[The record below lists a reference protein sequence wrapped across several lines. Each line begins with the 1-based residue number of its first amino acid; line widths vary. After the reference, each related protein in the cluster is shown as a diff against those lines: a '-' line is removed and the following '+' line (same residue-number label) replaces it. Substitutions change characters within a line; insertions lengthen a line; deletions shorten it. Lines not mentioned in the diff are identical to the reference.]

1 MKRIGV
7 TTYEI
12 NVRDE
17 NHQQYELHDILGQ
30 TLLDIIENFAN
41 KNLNV
46 YEDDTQIEQIFTFE
60 KIVRK
65 KVKNEK
71 DQEIYEVIFLRIKTG
86 EYGIDKRTGKTT
98 YNKKIGDADVLPFGC
113 CIMIP
118 SGNYT
123 SGVITL
129 QSIGRSGIKTVLHR
143 KLNEYIKS
151 INGNL
156 RFVMGTIVP
165 KVYMEKFLND
175 GILQSLRLVRYG
187 IPNDDADRYGVDRGV
202 KNIIEERVIKKP
214 RGFLRRKMDD
224 IKSCMNGNKRYDEI
238 VKIDDF
244 EIDDLKL
251 DFKMGHRT
259 KTISMK
265 NLDNLI
271 AAEDITDDID
281 LVNGSPTFESL
292 CIVMEETAKFY
303 LKAKGLLL

>member
-1 MKRIGV
+1 M
-7 TTYEI
+7 
-12 NVRDE
+12 
-17 NHQQYELHDILGQ
+17 
-30 TLLDIIENFAN
+30 
-41 KNLNV
+41 
-46 YEDDTQIEQIFTFE
+46 
-60 KIVRK
+60 
-65 KVKNEK
+65 
-71 DQEIYEVIFLRIKTG
+71 
-86 EYGIDKRTGKTT
+86 
-98 YNKKIGDADVLPFGC
+98 
-113 CIMIP
+113 
-118 SGNYT
+118 
-123 SGVITL
+123 
-129 QSIGRSGIKTVLHR
+129 
-143 KLNEYIKS
+143 
-151 INGNL
+151 
-156 RFVMGTIVP
+156 
-165 KVYMEKFLND
+165 ND
-175 GILQSLRLVRYG
+175 GILKSLRFVRYG

-202 KNIIEERVIKKP
+202 KNIIEDRVIKKP